1 MKENSVLKINNL
13 TKDFELG
20 HERISILDDV
30 TLDIKTNECV
40 IIMGPS
46 GSGKTTFLNLLA
58 GIDRKFSGNI
68 NIANLDLAALNSK
81 EISNMRSS
89 VIGMVF
95 QDYRLLPQLTAF
107 ENVEAPLFLQNY
119 STSERKSKAMNAL
132 ELVGLGNRPKHKPEQ
147 LSGGERQ
154 RTAIARSLVT
164 GADILLCDEPSGNLN
179 RGMSEMIFKLLQSL
193 CHEYGKSIIM
203 TTHDHMAENYADRI
217 ILLEN
222 GKFIEKKLDVF
233 SENNT

>member
-1 MKENSVLKINNL
+1 MKDNSVLKINHL
-13 TKDFELG
+13 TKEFELG
-20 HERISILDDV
+20 HERISVLDDV
-30 TLDIKTNECV
+30 TLDIKANECV

-58 GIDRKFSGNI
+58 GIDRKFSGVI
-68 NIANLDLAALNSK
+68 NIAGLDLATLNSK

-89 VIGMVF
+89 ALGMVF

-119 STSERKSKAMNAL
+119 SASERRTKAMNAL
-132 ELVGLGNRPKHKPEQ
+132 ELVGLSNRPKHKPEQ

-164 GADILLCDEPSGNLN
+164 GADILLCDEPTGNLN
-179 RGMSEMIFKLLQSL
+179 RGMSEMIFELLQSL

-203 TTHDHMAENYADRI
+203 TTHDHTAESYADRVI
-217 ILLEN
+217 ILEN
-222 GKFIEKKLDVF
+222 GKFIENKTGINA
-233 SENNT
+233 ENIT

>member
-1 MKENSVLKINNL
+1 MKENTVLKINEL

-20 HERISILDDV
+20 HERISILDGV
-30 TLDIKTNECV
+30 NLDIKAKECV

-58 GIDRKFSGNI
+58 GIDREFSGSI
-68 NIANLDLAALNSK
+68 NIAGFDLSELNSK

-89 VIGMVF
+89 VLGMVF
-95 QDYRLLPQLTAF
+95 QDYRLLPQLTAY

-119 STSERKSKAMNAL
+119 SVSERKSKAMNAL
-132 ELVGLGNRPKHKPEQ
+132 DLVGLSNRSKHKPEQ

-164 GADILLCDEPSGNLN
+164 GADIILCDEPTGNLN
-179 RGMSEMIFKLLQSL
+179 KAMSKMIFDLLQSL
-193 CHEYGKSIIM
+193 CHEFGKSIIM
-203 TTHDHMAENYADRI
+203 TTHDQMAEDYADRVI
-217 ILLEN
+217 NLEN
-222 GKFIEKKLDVF
+222 GKFVEKALKTY
-233 SENNT
+233 SENRK

>member
-1 MKENSVLKINNL
+1 MKENSVLKISNL

-30 TLDIKTNECV
+30 TLDIKANECV

-68 NIANLDLAALNSK
+68 NIAGLDLTTLNSK

-119 STSERKSKAMNAL
+119 SASERKSKAMNAL

-164 GADILLCDEPSGNLN
+164 GADILLCDEPTGNLN
-179 RGMSEMIFKLLQSL
+179 SGMSKMIFELLQSL
-193 CHEYGKSIIM
+193 SHEYGKSIIM
-203 TTHDHMAENYADRI
+203 TTHDHMAENYADRV

-222 GKFIEKKLDVF
+222 GKFIENKLDVN